1 MSEVEGQDL
10 GTTVRSTAVFDR
22 RVESAS
28 DARAWLTAFL
38 AEHDL
43 DEPTVMDAALVTSEL
58 VTNALRH
65 GAGASVLRVGLND
78 GEVQLSVTDSGD
90 HEPRVLPRDAD
101 RIGGLG
107 LVVIDRLTASWGVSA
122 FPGGKT
128 VWAILARPE
137 P

>member
-1 MSEVEGQDL
+1 PAHAQPARIVGQARPRVHRGRSPAGADGHRRGVRLGRRLRGMSEVEGQDL

-78 GEVQLSVTDSGD
+78 GEVQLSV
-90 HEPRVLPRDAD
+90 
-101 RIGGLG
+101 
-107 LVVIDRLTASWGVSA
+107 
-122 FPGGKT
+122 
-128 VWAILARPE
+128 
-137 P
+137 

>member
-1 MSEVEGQDL
+1 MSDVDGQDL
-10 GTTVRSTAVFDR
+10 GTSVRSTAVFDR

-58 VTNALRH
+58 VTNSLRH
-65 GAGASVLRVGLND
+65 GAGASVLRVGLTD

-90 HEPRVLPRDAD
+90 HEPRLLPRDPD

-107 LVVIDRLTASWGVSA
+107 LVVVDRLAARWGVSA

-128 VWAILARPE
+128 VWAILAPAE